1 MRRIFTMAVFAALLS
16 VWPAAAQ
23 DAGNPTAPNRPQ
35 GWWGSV
41 GVDFSAVRFA
51 CQDCA
56 NEQPVY
62 ESVAGEVAFGKSIGT
77 KVALGAEVAVATPS
91 GPPGRAVITTVTGIA
106 RWYPSSS
113 PLWLKF
119 GVGMARGR
127 STLVSGVGLYQSIRN
142 GVAIDFG
149 AGYDIQ
155 VSKSLAITPM
165 AGWYMGAIGD
175 IITPTAVIRNVSW
188 NNWTFGVS
196 LTVF

>member
-35 GWWGSV
+35 GWWGSA

-127 STLVSGVGLYQSIRN
+127 STLVSGVGLYQSVRN

>member
-41 GVDFSAVRFA
+41 GVDFSAMRFA

-56 NEQPVY
+56 DEQPVY
-62 ESVAGEVAFGKSIGT
+62 ESAAGQFAFGKSIGT

-91 GPPGRAVITTVTGIA
+91 GPPGRAVITAVTGIA

-113 PLWLKF
+113 PLYVKF

-127 STLVSGVGLYQSIRN
+127 NSLVSGAGLYQTIRN
-142 GVAIDFG
+142 GVVISFG

-165 AGWYMGAIGD
+165 AGWYMGAVGD
-175 IITPTAVIRNVSW
+175 IITPTATIRNVSW

>member
-1 MRRIFTMAVFAALLS
+1 MHRVLAFMVMVTLLS
-16 VWPAAAQ
+16 AWPAAAQ
-23 DAGNPTAPNRPQ
+23 NGGSPPAQNRPQ
-35 GWWGSV
+35 GWWGSL

-51 CQDCA
+51 CQDCPD
-56 NEQPVY
+56 EQPVY
-62 ESVAGEVAFGKSIGT
+62 ESVAGEVAFGRAIGT

-91 GPPGRAVITTVTGIA
+91 GPPGRAVITAVTGIA
-106 RWYPSSS
+106 RWYPTTS

-119 GVGMARGR
+119 GVGLARGR
-127 STLVSGVGLYQSIRN
+127 STLVSGVGLYQSVRN

-149 AGYDIQ
+149 AGYDIK

-175 IITPTAVIRNVSW
+175 IILPTTVIRNVSW

>member
-1 MRRIFTMAVFAALLS
+1 MRRIFAMAVFAALLS

-23 DAGNPTAPNRPQ
+23 DAGNASAPSRPQ

-41 GVDFSAVRFA
+41 GVDLSAIRFA

-56 NEQPVY
+56 DEQPVY
-62 ESVAGEVAFGKSIGT
+62 ESAAGQVAFGKTIGT
-77 KVALGAEVAVATPS
+77 KVAFGAEVSIATPS
-91 GPPGRAVITTVTGIA
+91 GPPGRAVITAVTGSA

-113 PLWLKF
+113 PLYVKF

-127 STLVSGVGLYQSIRN
+127 SSLVSGAELYETIRN
-142 GVAIDFG
+142 GVVIDFG
-149 AGYDIQ
+149 AGYDIR

-196 LTVF
+196 LTIF

>member
-41 GVDFSAVRFA
+41 GVDFSAMRFA

-56 NEQPVY
+56 DEQPVY
-62 ESVAGEVAFGKSIGT
+62 ESAAGQFAFGKSIGT

-127 STLVSGVGLYQSIRN
+127 STLVSGVGLYQSVRN

-155 VSKSLAITPM
+155 VSKSLAITPT

>member
-35 GWWGSV
+35 GWWGSA
-41 GVDFSAVRFA
+41 GVDFSAIRFA

-77 KVALGAEVAVATPS
+77 KVALGAEVAVAAPS

>member
-1 MRRIFTMAVFAALLS
+1 MRRIFAMAVFAALLS

-41 GVDFSAVRFA
+41 GVDFSAMRFA

-62 ESVAGEVAFGKSIGT
+62 ESAAGQFAFGKSIGT
-77 KVALGAEVAVATPS
+77 KVAFGVEVATATPK
-91 GPPGRAVITTVTGIA
+91 GPPGRAVITAVTGIA

-113 PLWLKF
+113 PLYVKF

-127 STLVSGVGLYQSIRN
+127 NSLVSGAGLYQTIRN
-142 GVAIDFG
+142 GAAISFG

-165 AGWYMGAIGD
+165 AGWYMSAIGD

>member
-35 GWWGSV
+35 GWWGSA
-41 GVDFSAVRFA
+41 GVDFSAIRFA
-51 CQDCA
+51 CQDCG

-127 STLVSGVGLYQSIRN
+127 STLVSGVGLYQSVRN